1 MPYED
6 LKNDEAIAFHWAVIN
21 KHQACLADLYAKTTA
36 LTDGEK
42 AERGKRIIVSINT
55 SISADD
61 FASPIE
67 IKEEPTPSESET
79 LAVLEGEK

>member
-42 AERGKRIIVSINT
+42 DERGKRIAESMKANV
-55 SISADD
+55 SADE